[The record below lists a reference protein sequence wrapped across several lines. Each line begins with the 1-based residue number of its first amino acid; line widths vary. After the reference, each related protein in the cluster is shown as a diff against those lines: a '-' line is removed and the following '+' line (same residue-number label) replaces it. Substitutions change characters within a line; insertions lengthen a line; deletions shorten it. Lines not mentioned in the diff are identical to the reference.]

1 MIVASFIK
9 DSKLYFVTDTGD
21 VWVVF
26 QDGPGTFDLSMVG
39 KMPVPKK

>member
-1 MIVASFIK
+1 MIVASFVT

-26 QDGPGTFDLSMVG
+26 QDGPGTFDLVLAG
-39 KMPVPKK
+39 KLPQK